1 MRFLPLRPAEGT
13 KTPPRGTRGGVR
25 KAAFAG
31 RQSAPLQKKIYRPLA
46 QTAPSAAVSVTDTW
60 QMLRPRCSTLALAV
74 SRPSHTGRMKSM
86 LPWRVTYPR
95 PSVRQ
100 AEPAVD
106 AQFSHLSED
115 AEPTV
120 LLMQA
125 EGQLYQS
132 TGRESDR
139 DGRCGIMDGQITD
152 SVERNLIPSRDGQSN
167 FGAPYGYQYGD
178 NGQLELN
185 MDGRWIIFEPAQSPV
200 PPAAQRD

>member
-1 MRFLPLRPAEGT
+1 MMKLLILALMIYFVLSLAACGKGSGLPRPGILASFIG
-13 KTPPRGTRGGVR
+13 
-25 KAAFAG
+25 
-31 RQSAPLQKKIYRPLA
+31 SAPVNI
-46 QTAPSAAVSVTDTW
+46 
-60 QMLRPRCSTLALAV
+60 
-74 SRPSHTGRMKSM
+74 
-86 LPWRVTYPR
+86 
-95 PSVRQ
+95 RQ

>member
-1 MRFLPLRPAEGT
+1 M
-13 KTPPRGTRGGVR
+13 
-25 KAAFAG
+25 
-31 RQSAPLQKKIYRPLA
+31 
-46 QTAPSAAVSVTDTW
+46 
-60 QMLRPRCSTLALAV
+60 
-74 SRPSHTGRMKSM
+74 
-86 LPWRVTYPR
+86 
-95 PSVRQ
+95 
-100 AEPAVD
+100 D